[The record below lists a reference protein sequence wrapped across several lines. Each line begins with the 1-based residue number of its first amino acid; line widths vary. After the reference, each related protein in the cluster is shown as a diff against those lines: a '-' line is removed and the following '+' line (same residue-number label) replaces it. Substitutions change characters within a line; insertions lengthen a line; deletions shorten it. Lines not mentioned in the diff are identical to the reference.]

1 VCPRIGARGAARID
15 ADGLGSR
22 SLPVK
27 AAADFVRPD
36 VTPHA
41 PYGRSFNP
49 AVRPTRA
56 VGDAH
61 AWLHASINA
70 HDF

>member
-1 VCPRIGARGAARID
+1 MCPRIGARGAARID

-36 VTPHA
+36 VTPNA
-41 PYGRSFNP
+41 PCGRSFNP
-49 AVRPTRA
+49 AVRPARA
-56 VGDAH
+56 VGEAH